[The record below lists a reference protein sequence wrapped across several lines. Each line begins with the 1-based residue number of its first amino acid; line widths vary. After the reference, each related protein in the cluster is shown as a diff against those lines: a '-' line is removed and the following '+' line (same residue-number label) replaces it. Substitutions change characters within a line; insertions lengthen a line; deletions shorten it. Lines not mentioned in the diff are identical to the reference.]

1 MNEVAQ
7 PMVIAFP
14 LRGEWAVPQTPGTRV
29 PSHGTNRF
37 GTRYAYDFLQVD
49 WTRKSHPCYRISP
62 LRYLVSG
69 VRIDQCY
76 CYGKEI
82 YAPYAGTIV
91 AVEQSC
97 TEREK
102 ARFFS
107 DIRRA
112 QQNST
117 FNAEADDPK
126 SLTGNAVVL
135 KHSEGVYGA
144 FCHLQPGSIKVS
156 LGQEVPQGSALGCI
170 GHSGN
175 SIFPHLH
182 FQLMDSLDMTVAQG
196 LPCAFE
202 RYELFD
208 GESWNTV
215 TNGIPT
221 SKDRIRFTA

>member
-1 MNEVAQ
+1 MSTSTQ
-7 PMVIAFP
+7 PIVIAFP

-49 WTRKSHPCYRISP
+49 WNRKSHPCYRISP
-62 LRYLVSG
+62 LRYLFAG

-82 YAPYAGTIV
+82 YAPFSGTIV
-91 AVEQSC
+91 SVEQSC

-102 ARFFS
+102 AHLLS
-107 DIRRA
+107 DLRRA
-112 QQNST
+112 RQNST
-117 FNAEADDPK
+117 FDADANDPK

-135 KHSEGVYGA
+135 KRSEGIYAA
-144 FCHLQPGSIKVS
+144 FCHLQPDSIKVS
-156 LGQEVPQGSALGCI
+156 LGQEVQQGDLLGCI

-175 SIFPHLH
+175 STFPHLH

-208 GESWNTV
+208 GQNWNTV

-221 SKDRIRFTA
+221 VKDRIRFQA